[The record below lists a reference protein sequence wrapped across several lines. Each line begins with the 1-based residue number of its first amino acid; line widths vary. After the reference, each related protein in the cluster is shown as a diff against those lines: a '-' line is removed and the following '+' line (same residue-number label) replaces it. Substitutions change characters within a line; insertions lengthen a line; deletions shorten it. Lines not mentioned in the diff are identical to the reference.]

1 MNFKEQLKED
11 QKVFF
16 NAEEM
21 ADELIISGIEI
32 IGILDDNKFSKNNN
46 EFGAFIES
54 KNLSIKESD
63 YTLLNKPKLNDE
75 LRINAKRYV
84 IKNIDFL
91 KGIVKIR
98 LEGNKSWRLPQEY
111 NQMN

>member
-1 MNFKEQLKED
+1 MNFKDRLKGD
-11 QKVFF
+11 LNVFF
-16 NAEEM
+16 D
-21 ADELIISGIEI
+21 ADNLADKLKINGIDI
-32 IGILDDNKFSKNNN
+32 VAILSEDKFAKNNN
-46 EFGAFIES
+46 EFGSFIES

-98 LEGNKSWRLPQEY
+98 LEGNKS
-111 NQMN
+111 